1 MSSVSFG
8 CQCVLVLVFA
18 VSTVSKI
25 RNRTSFRAFRAATAA
40 LLPRDVAAAA
50 PPAATAVVAIEAAS
64 VVALV
69 VPGTIRIGLLLS
81 IGLLAAFTGAIAAA
95 LHRGTTV
102 ACRCFGAAAT
112 PLGVRH
118 LVRNGVLIAIAGV
131 ALLTGEQRSGGPAE
145 LAAAAGTATVVAL
158 LLINLDALVDLFAGA
173 PESAHRRP

>member
-1 MSSVSFG
+1 
-8 CQCVLVLVFA
+8 
-18 VSTVSKI
+18 VSKI

-40 LLPRDVAAAA
+40 LLPRNVAAAA
-50 PPAATAVVAIEAAS
+50 APAATAVVATEAAS

-69 VPGTIRIGLLLS
+69 IPGTIRIGLLLS
-81 IGLLAAFTGAIAAA
+81 ICLLAAFTAAIAAA

-102 ACRCFGAAAT
+102 ACRCFGAFAT

-131 ALLTGEQRSGGPAE
+131 ALLTGEQRSSDPAE
-145 LAAAAGTATVVAL
+145 LAELATAAGTATVVAL

>member
-18 VSTVSKI
+18 VSAVSKI

-40 LLPRDVAAAA
+40 LLPRNVAAAA
-50 PPAATAVVAIEAAS
+50 APAATAVVATEAAS

-69 VPGTIRIGLLLS
+69 IPGTSRVGLLLS
-81 IGLLAAFTGAIAAA
+81 IGLFAAFTAAIAAA

-102 ACRCFGAAAT
+102 ACRCFGASAT

-131 ALLTGEQRSGGPAE
+131 ALLTGEQRSSDPAE
-145 LAAAAGTATVVAL
+145 LATAAGTATVVAL